1 MLIVTEHTCQEVIG
15 RPDAFEA
22 VEKVFA
28 AMARGDAYNFPVI
41 REAIGYAD
49 ALYGFKSGFDRAGLA
64 LGVKSGGY
72 WPGNMDKGLTNHQST
87 VFLFDPDT
95 GRLAALVG
103 GNYLTAVRTAASSAV
118 SIAHLAREDVKVLGM
133 VGAGHQAG
141 FQLRAAADQRNFEKV
156 VGWNRSPEKLAN
168 LEQAAQEVGLPFE
181 AVEREELCAR
191 ADVIVTIVSSSEPL
205 LEREWIKPG
214 THIACM
220 GTDTK
225 GKQEVATDL
234 VANVTLFTDEI
245 AQSVSIGEAQHAIAA
260 GSITATDITS
270 IGDVINGTHRGRTS
284 EDEITLFDGTGVGL
298 QDLAV
303 ASVAVTLA
311 EAQGKAQN
319 VEL

>member
-1 MLIVTEHTCQEVIG
+1 
-15 RPDAFEA
+15 
-22 VEKVFA
+22 
-28 AMARGDAYNFPVI
+28 
-41 REAIGYAD
+41 
-49 ALYGFKSGFDRAGLA
+49 
-64 LGVKSGGY
+64 
-72 WPGNMDKGLTNHQST
+72 
-87 VFLFDPDT
+87 
-95 GRLAALVG
+95 
-103 GNYLTAVRTAASSAV
+103 
-118 SIAHLAREDVKVLGM
+118 
-133 VGAGHQAG
+133 
-141 FQLRAAADQRNFEKV
+141 
-156 VGWNRSPEKLAN
+156 

-220 GTDTK
+220 GTDTR

-270 IGDVINGTHRGRTS
+270 IGDVINGTHPGRSS

-303 ASVAVTLA
+303 ASAAVTLA
-311 EAQGKAQN
+311 EAQGKAQV